1 MKINDLM
8 ARLISIQKDYGN
20 VPVVLST
27 DSEGNSYGTLNE
39 NGSLRKVM
47 VMNDKGIKVVGI
59 CLYPFEE
66 GFYDVIEAVQAD
78 RS

>member
-8 ARLISIQKDYGN
+8 TRLISIQKDYGN

-27 DSEGNSYGTLNE
+27 DSEGNSFGTTDKQISVCPIMNNE
-39 NGSLRKVM
+39 DKVIG
-47 VMNDKGIKVVGI
+47 VAIF
-59 CLYPFEE
+59 PFEE
-66 GFYDVIEAVQAD
+66 GYYDSIEAVQAD